1 MPDGQEVL
9 KLVAWTDGANTMT
22 IAASPIDPVTGILE
36 AFKSNNVVAIC
47 DGGHGCEQAYAF
59 RISLIRDPRFAYIA
73 NDIVVESGNSLYQE
87 MMDRFVAG
95 EDIPENQLRQAWQN
109 TTQPH
114 DVWDRPVFEGLFR
127 EVRDV
132 NASLPKD
139 RQIRVLLGD
148 PPIDW
153 SKIKSAEGFD
163 EASRAV
169 GDRNTCAVGIIQ
181 REVLAKQRRA
191 LVVYGG
197 MHLLR
202 KNLYWQ
208 TTNQEKAEQLFNP
221 LPNSIV
227 SLLESQGVKVYSV
240 WVPVFVD
247 PATLQPDVNSWPTPG
262 LADIRRTPLG
272 EASFRSYYPHAMFMK
287 HDDVIVEIYVDPT
300 RSPVMQEQ
308 FDAILYLGPPSR
320 LTWSQLSPALSSDP
334 EYIKMRS
341 DRLAWA
347 SMGGGR

>member
-1 MPDGQEVL
+1 
-9 KLVAWTDGANTMT
+9 MT
-22 IAASPIDPVTGILE
+22 IAASPIDPITGILE
-36 AFKSNNVVAIC
+36 AFKSNDVVAIC

-59 RISLIRDPRFAYIA
+59 RISLIRDPRFACIV

-95 EDIPENQLRQAWQN
+95 EDVPENQLRQAWQN

-148 PPIDW
+148 LPIDW
-153 SKIKSAEGFD
+153 SKIKNAEEFD

-169 GDRNTCAVGIIQ
+169 GDRNSCAVEIIQ
-181 REVLAKQRRA
+181 REVLARQRRA

-208 TTNQEKAEQLFNP
+208 TTNQEKAEQRFNP

-247 PATLQPDVNSWPTPG
+247 PATLQPDVNSWPTPS

-272 EASFRSYYPHAMFMK
+272 EASFRSYYPHAMFIE
-287 HDDVIVEIYVDPT
+287 HDDVIVEIYVDPI

-308 FDAILYLGPPSR
+308 FDAILYLGSPSG

-347 SMGGGR
+347 SFGGGR